1 MWEQLRRYHHQNLL
15 IRLVLEMLL
24 LVLFFMV
31 GVTGDRDC
39 VCTLRL
45 LCLNVGLP
53 RIIVLH
59 NIPVVDY
66 MLVLDSR

>member
-1 MWEQLRRYHHQNLL
+1 
-15 IRLVLEMLL
+15 
-24 LVLFFMV
+24 MV

>member
-1 MWEQLRRYHHQNLL
+1 
-15 IRLVLEMLL
+15 
-24 LVLFFMV
+24 MV

-45 LCLNVGLP
+45 LCFNVGLP
-53 RIIVLH
+53 RIIVLY
-59 NIPVVDY
+59 NTPVVDY